1 MAKSRTTNVAYY
13 FARRKDTG
21 MMGVWFTHCATEYQK
36 TRIVQRLIDK
46 AYAGRHVMFTES
58 TNLLDVRFKVSFLED
73 NFVATV
79 REYVRD
85 TANSVSLDLTLKT
98 LQEVNPT
105 ISRMP

>member
-36 TRIVQRLIDK
+36 TRICARLADK
-46 AYAGRHVMFTES
+46 AIKGGNLILVENG
-58 TNLLDVRFKVSFLED
+58 NLLDARFKVSFLED

-105 ISRMP
+105 IFRMP

>member
-21 MMGVWFTHCATEYQK
+21 MMGVWFTHCAAEYQK
-36 TRIVQRLIDK
+36 ERIVQRLIDK
-46 AYAGRHVMFTES
+46 SLAGWHPMFTES

-79 REYVRD
+79 REYIRD
-85 TANSVSLDLTLKT
+85 SAHSVSLDLTLKT
-98 LQEVNPT
+98 LQEVHPT
-105 ISRMP
+105 MFRLP

>member
-21 MMGVWFTHCATEYQK
+21 MMGVWFTHCATKYQQE
-36 TRIVQRLIDK
+36 RICWRLTDK
-46 AYAGRHVMFTES
+46 AIAGGHPVFS
-58 TNLLDVRFKVSFLED
+58 ANSDVLDNRFKVSFLED

-105 ISRMP
+105 IFRMP